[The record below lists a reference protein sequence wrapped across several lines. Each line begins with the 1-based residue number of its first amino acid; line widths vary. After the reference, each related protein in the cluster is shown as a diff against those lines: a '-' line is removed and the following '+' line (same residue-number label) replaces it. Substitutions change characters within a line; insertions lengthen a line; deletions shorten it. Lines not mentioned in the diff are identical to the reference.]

1 MKYSKYNAANT
12 IGTSGYDYGYE
23 HQSENQK
30 DATATKEIPQSID
43 AVITSFKA
51 KRASGL
57 LKKEEWTVTITH
69 DSVQFSLPG
78 SDNHISISKAE
89 AKDLIA
95 FPREYTL
102 ISSGTVHVK
111 QDGKVYEFVLD
122 RASRNSLR
130 AWLPKKTDVEMKN
143 ELRKWG
149 IGLIV
154 LGGIHLVL
162 TGFLNP
168 IWGILIACVG
178 VLNLLL
184 PGRGMFIV
192 NGVVILLAGVMNMSA
207 GGGWKMFGI
216 LQIVWGVQEIR
227 KFKEYE

>member
-1 MKYSKYNAANT
+1 MKYSKYNVANT
-12 IGTSGYDYGYE
+12 IETSGYDYGYE
-23 HQSENQK
+23 HQSENEK
-30 DATATKEIPQSID
+30 DAISTKETTQHVD
-43 AVITSFKA
+43 NVITSFKA

-69 DSVQFSLPG
+69 DSVQFSAPG
-78 SDNHISISKAE
+78 NDNHISVSKGE
-89 AKDLIA
+89 VKDRIT

-102 ISSGTVHVK
+102 IPSGNVHVK
-111 QDGKVYEFVLD
+111 QDGKTHEFVLD
-122 RASRNSLR
+122 RAGRNSLC

-154 LGGIHLVL
+154 LGVAHLVL
-162 TGFLNP
+162 TGFLDP
-168 IWGILIACVG
+168 IWGVLIALVG
-178 VLNLLL
+178 GLNLLI
-184 PGRGMFIV
+184 PRREMFIV

-216 LQIVWGVQEIR
+216 LQIVWGVKEIR
-227 KFKEYE
+227 KFKEYD